1 MRTPRPAPGKMHEIE
16 VDTDPSLVERLL
28 AAQFPH
34 WAALP
39 IEPVESAGT
48 EHAIYRLGDDMAVRL
63 PRLDSAVAKV
73 EKEQHWLPRLGPL
86 LPLAI
91 PVPLAKGRPGEG
103 FPWHWSVYRWIA
115 GEHATLDQLADPVRA
130 AVTLAEFLTA
140 LQRIDTSGGP
150 LVVDQ
155 RLRGVPLAMRDGFTR
170 RSIAS
175 LSDGIDT
182 EAATALWDASLGVS
196 EWNRAPVWFHGD
208 VLSGNLLFARGDLC
222 AVIDFA
228 GLGVGD
234 PACDLMIAW
243 GLFSGDSRQAF
254 RDALGVDAAAWAR
267 GRGHA
272 LSQAVQFIPYYL
284 DTNPVGVANAR
295 RLLAEVIADY
305 NANG

>member
-1 MRTPRPAPGKMHEIE
+1 MHENE